1 MSWRSHFVLDGLRR
15 SVRFLAIVTAVV
27 AAVVGLLL
35 LLVLRLLVLLLLWS
49 RLLVLFLW
57 SRLLVSLAGR
67 LLVVDLGVVGEVA
80 RVHSLLAV
88 LSAALRAAVRLL
100 W

>member
-27 AAVVGLLL
+27 ATVVGLLL

-49 RLLVLFLW
+49 RLLVLFLLW
-57 SRLLVSLAGR
+57 SRLLVALAGR

-88 LSAALRAAVRLL
+88 FSAAL
-100 W
+100 